1 MKNDEIIMKKWWNN
15 FQENMT
21 KKTSWISCRLSED
34 YVRINPGQKL
44 LATYSQITPN
54 LLPNYAQIT
63 LWSV

>member
-1 MKNDEIIMKKWWNN
+1 MKNDDIIMKKWWNN

-21 KKTSWISCRLSED
+21 QKTSWNSCRLSED

-44 LATYSQITPN
+44 LPTYSQITPN